1 VILLRPSSAPRVTL
15 EPSDTLGAPKNVV
28 EIGQSLREAR
38 ERRGIA
44 LPEAESA
51 TMIRARYLE
60 ALEVE
65 RFELLPEGP
74 YLRSFLREYAE
85 YLGLDGDIL
94 VAEYVRRNPP
104 PPPEPEAAPPRR
116 MTVFADELVRRRSV
130 LVAIGLIAAAVAVW
144 QLGRSSHNAVQ
155 SAAANSP
162 LVADA
167 SSSTP
172 PAGTHAK
179 QHAPART
186 THRAAPPRQATLALT
201 AVRGRCWFLA
211 RVQSSGGT
219 VVAEQTLEQG
229 QTARFA
235 LHRPLWIRLGAPWNV
250 EAKIGS
256 RTVTTSLPTL
266 TGNVLVTSAGVQP
279 A

>member
-1 VILLRPSSAPRVTL
+1 
-15 EPSDTLGAPKNVV
+15 
-28 EIGQSLREAR
+28 
-38 ERRGIA
+38 
-44 LPEAESA
+44 
-51 TMIRARYLE
+51 MIRARYLE

-104 PPPEPEAAPPRR
+104 PPPEPEAAPPPR
-116 MTVFADELVRRRSV
+116 MTVFAAELVRRRSV
-130 LVAIGLIAAAVAVW
+130 LVAIGLIAAAIAVW

-162 LVADA
+162 LVAAA

-172 PAGTHAK
+172 PAGTHVK
-179 QHAPART
+179 QHAPARS
-186 THRAAPPRQATLALT
+186 THRVAPPRQATLALT

-229 QTARFA
+229 QTARFG

-250 EAKIGS
+250 EAKIGT

-266 TGNVLVTSAGVQP
+266 TGNVLVTATGVQP